1 MNKKNF
7 FGTRGTAFFLRI
19 ASVKKVQIFPVKHKT
34 QALGSNFKKNQ
45 PRDVP

>member
-1 MNKKNF
+1 MNRKNF

-19 ASVKKVQIFPVKHKT
+19 AAGKKVQIFPVK
-34 QALGSNFKKNQ
+34 QALGSNFKKKQ